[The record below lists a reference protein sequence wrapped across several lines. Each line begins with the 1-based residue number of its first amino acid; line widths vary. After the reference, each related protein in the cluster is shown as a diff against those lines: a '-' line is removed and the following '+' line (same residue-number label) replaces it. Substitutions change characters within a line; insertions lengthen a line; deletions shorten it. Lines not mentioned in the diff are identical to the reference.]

1 MTLVIYI
8 LLLLFLFMF
17 FFFFFFVILNLQ
29 ELKEENIVRCV
40 FWNFTLKYVQ
50 QTEIA
55 FIAFC

>member
-8 LLLLFLFMF
+8 LLLLFLFM
-17 FFFFFFVILNLQ
+17 FFFFVILNLQ

-40 FWNFTLKYVQ
+40 FWDFTLKYVQ